1 MSGRLDMAERFFEAA
16 RMELVSGTAPPSKLY
31 FWSFRVLD
39 AERESQD
46 NATACNAHLQRM
58 KALHAAVADRA
69 RTGLA
74 EAEVESTALCYVLEA
89 ELWLRSAREEDPTEI
104 AHQLTR
110 ASREAYRGLEE
121 RFKVERKGVEEVA
134 LASVRLLQA
143 DLDLGQV
150 SERSAY
156 QQHLDRVHSAEQR
169 SRRWAREG
177 KAPGSRGPLRG
188 PLAHAAEPRGLT
200 PNGPQAQLEVQIGA
214 FFRWEAE
221 YLFSLLNA
229 QRRTRSKAFADKRL
243 AAARET
249 YETLRDDYQA
259 GCGMADSLALWSL
272 RWMRAARDAHEE
284 VSGDPQ
290 AAETL
295 NAHLER
301 LLQLQAHLR
310 ATQPIGVA
318 LDLGALEYFVLEAEC
333 WIMAG

>member
-1 MSGRLDMAERFFEAA
+1 MSGRLDMAQRFFDAA
-16 RMELVSGTAPPSKLY
+16 RMELVSGTATPARLY

-39 AERESQD
+39 AEREVQD
-46 NATACNAHLQRM
+46 EASACSAHLERM
-58 KALHAAVADRA
+58 KALHSAVSDRA
-69 RTGLA
+69 RSGLA
-74 EAEVESTALCYVLEA
+74 ESEVESTALCYVLEA
-89 ELWLRSAREEDPTEI
+89 ELWLRSARGEDPTEI

-121 RFKVERKGVEEVA
+121 RLKSDRTGVEETC

-156 QQHLDRVHSAEQR
+156 QQHLDRVHSVEQR
-169 SRRWAREG
+169 ARRWLRDGKLEG
-177 KAPGSRGPLRG
+177 
-188 PLAHAAEPRGLT
+188 
-200 PNGPQAQLEVQIGA
+200 LEAMVGA

-229 QRRTRSKAFADKRL
+229 QRRTRSKAFADRRL
-243 AAARET
+243 TAARET
-249 YETLRDDYQA
+249 YEELRGTYEA
-259 GCGMADSLALWSL
+259 GRGMADALALWSL
-272 RWMRAARDAHEE
+272 RWMRAARDANEE
-284 VSGDPQ
+284 TGGDPR

-295 NAHLER
+295 DAHLER
-301 LLQLQAHLR
+301 LVQLQAHLR

-333 WIMAG
+333 WIRAG

>member
-1 MSGRLDMAERFFEAA
+1 MSGRLEMAERFFEAA
-16 RMELVSGTAPPSKLY
+16 RMELVSGTAAPSRLY

-39 AERESQD
+39 AERDSQD
-46 NATACNAHLQRM
+46 QATACNAHLQRM
-58 KALHAAVADRA
+58 KSLHAAVADRA

-74 EAEVESTALCYVLEA
+74 GAEVESTALCYVLEA

-121 RFKVERKGVEEVA
+121 RFKAERQGVEEVA

-177 KAPGSRGPLRG
+177 NAP
-188 PLAHAAEPRGLT
+188 A
-200 PNGPQAQLEVQIGA
+200 LEVQIGA

-249 YETLRDDYQA
+249 YETLRDDYRA

-301 LLQLQAHLR
+301 LLHLQAHLR

-333 WIMAG
+333 WIMAA